1 MAGALIEPDLSH
13 QKLKLEHTE
22 IAQKIFIELVIGCST
37 SVFGGIP
44 PFSEFP
50 NVRSV
55 VLQSQSHITAV
66 LMVKSQCFMVNP
78 YLKP

>member
-50 NVRSV
+50 
-55 VLQSQSHITAV
+55 
-66 LMVKSQCFMVNP
+66 KSDQWFYNP
-78 YLKP
+78 KVISRLC